1 MAEQRHE
8 QTCLPSGDNLG
19 MHSER
24 PYTKISRNTQGGG
37 SKMSSTSGKLM
48 FSLLIRRRTCLRLR
62 MYYLTLNELVRKKD
76 FNNEW
81 VTGKQPV
88 TVSSDAS
95 LDSPY
100 TFYFISCKMKGG
112 LEKNITSFLY
122 LGLFPSTLLILL
134 LTLLQRGRTYLR
146 KSQGSLK
153 WTQFTRQFNGFNRI
167 LCGLPWSSKK
177 M

>member
-1 MAEQRHE
+1 MPKINNV
-8 QTCLPSGDNLG
+8 LPDI
-19 MHSER
+19 E
-24 PYTKISRNTQGGG
+24 KI
-37 SKMSSTSGKLM
+37 
-48 FSLLIRRRTCLRLR
+48 I
-62 MYYLTLNELVRKKD
+62 RKKD

-95 LDSPY
+95 LDYSY
-100 TFYFISCKMKGG
+100 TFYFNSCKMKGG
-112 LEKNITSFLY
+112 LEKNISSFMY
-122 LGLFPSTLLILL
+122 LGFFPSTFLILL
-134 LTLLQRGRTYLR
+134 LTLLQRGHTYLR

-167 LCGLPWSSKK
+167 LCGLPWSSTN

>member
-1 MAEQRHE
+1 
-8 QTCLPSGDNLG
+8 
-19 MHSER
+19 MHTER
-24 PYTKISRNTQGGG
+24 PYTKISRKTQGGG

-48 FSLLIRRRTCLRLR
+48 FSLLIRRKRTCLRLT
-62 MYYLTLNELVRKKD
+62 MYYPTLKTLFRKKYL
-76 FNNEW
+76 NNEW

-100 TFYFISCKMKGG
+100 AFYFISCKMKGEF
-112 LEKNITSFLY
+112 EKNITSFMY
-122 LGLFPSTLLILL
+122 LGLFSSTLLILL
-134 LTLLQRGRTYLR
+134 LTLLQRGHTYLR

-153 WTQFTRQFNGFNRI
+153 WTQFTRQFNAFNRI
-167 LCGLPWSSKK
+167 LCGLPWSSTN